1 MGVRSAVNQR
11 ALAESLRQERL
22 LLMKAVPLPNWVGG
36 SGAKISLKD
45 QSQLSDILG
54 QLLTRGVPL
63 VETLQVSEETVPSRI
78 RQRVAIVRQK
88 VAAGSS
94 FADAAQAAGLVDAVT
109 GAVYRA
115 AERSGD
121 LGGAAQ
127 QVAKTA
133 RRQLAVRGKAATVMV
148 YPAIVLT
155 MSLLIGTGM
164 MMFIVPMILG
174 ELQKM
179 SELNLFSQIVLTVGT
194 FMRTYWWGVVLF
206 AVGILMTV
214 VLGRKIVGRLVG
226 GLMRK
231 LPVMRDLVLAQESAG
246 FFSVLSALSRSGVP
260 LGDAIGIGRNVISHP
275 RLYKQF
281 GTLQTQLIEGAPLPR
296 LIDNVTALSPAT
308 RHLLVAAERSGDLDS
323 AFDTLA
329 EDLTVEVDRQTS
341 RLLAALE
348 PMVIVMMFLIIGTI
362 ILSIMIPMITSAG
375 KGLG

>member
-1 MGVRSAVNQR
+1 MGVRSASSQR
-11 ALAESLRQERL
+11 ALAESLRQDRL
-22 LLMKAVPLPNWVGG
+22 LLMKSMALPNWIGG
-36 SGAKISLKD
+36 AGAKISLKD
-45 QSQLSDILG
+45 QSLLSDILG

-63 VETLQVSEETVPSRI
+63 VETLQVAEQTVPARI
-78 RQRVAIVRQK
+78 RQRIGMVRQK

-94 FADAAQAAGLVDAVT
+94 FADAAQAAGIVDPVT
-109 GAVYRA
+109 SAVYRA

-148 YPAIVLT
+148 YPLIVLT
-155 MSLLIGTGM
+155 MSLIIGTGM
-164 MMFIVPMILG
+164 LMFIVPMILG

-179 SELNLFSQIVLTVGT
+179 GKLNVFSQIMLTLGT
-194 FMRTYWWGVVLF
+194 TMRTYWWGVALVVVCTLI
-206 AVGILMTV
+206 AI
-214 VLGRKIVGRLVG
+214 VLGRKIVGKVVG
-226 GLMRK
+226 VAMRTLPLMK
-231 LPVMRDLVLAQESAG
+231 DLVLAQESAG

-275 RLYKQF
+275 ILFKQF
-281 GTLQTQLIEGAPLPR
+281 GTLQSQLIEGAPLPR

-329 EDLTVEVDRQTS
+329 EDLTVEVDRKTS
-341 RLLAALE
+341 RLLAAME
-348 PMVIVMMFLIIGTI
+348 PLVIVVMFLIIGTI

-375 KGLG
+375 RGLG